1 VAGEAGDFPDGYAAV
16 GHEADEG
23 VLQLARCPRAVDAD
37 DSQCCAESRRTLAA
51 SSCLPSRMANTGPVF
66 QPSPC
71 RRPASASAAKPG
83 RRSERRRYQAT
94 FQLRS
99 PIGATTSIR
108 GQNVVGS
115 PEPLSSGGLGGAA
128 LQEGGLWASGYVQP
142 VVDKAGGQRAVSHGG
157 PHPFQ
162 RVCANVAGGED
173 AGLAGLQR
181 VGAAA

>member
-1 VAGEAGDFPDGYAAV
+1 VP
-16 GHEADEG
+16 
-23 VLQLARCPRAVDAD
+23 QLARCPRAVDAD
-37 DSQCCAESRRTLAA
+37 DSHCCAESRARW
-51 SSCLPSRMANTGPVF
+51 
-66 QPSPC
+66 
-71 RRPASASAAKPG
+71 RRPAACRRRWRTPARCSSLCAAAGRRARRRGSRAGAASAGVIRRLPG
-83 RRSERRRYQAT
+83 
-94 FQLRS
+94 RS
-99 PIGATTSIR
+99 PIGPTTSIR
-108 GQNVVGS
+108 AHNVVGL

-142 VVDKAGGQRAVSHGG
+142 VAHKAGGQRAVSHGG